1 MLTRRVVL
9 VAILAAGALAHPG
22 AAAFWDEKPY
32 TAWTLEEMNRLV
44 TDSPWSGRA
53 RVTKADGWGVRR
65 DHPEALVTWTT
76 ARPMREVLVRER
88 LGAGG
93 TFTKDMEAFL
103 VSPANFYVVSLRIS
117 APPGESY
124 AAYAKAALAHTA
136 LHFDEWRSPLTAM
149 TVETAALESES
160 QLVIVFT
167 FPRGFGITV
176 EHKNVQFK
184 TRLGSFN
191 ITKKF
196 NLKNMVYRG
205 ELAL

>member
-1 MLTRRVVL
+1 MLTRTVVV
-9 VAILAAGALAHPG
+9 VALLTAGALAHPG

-53 RVTKADGWGVRR
+53 RVTQADRWGRRR
-65 DHPEALVTWTT
+65 DPPKALVTWTT

-93 TFTKDMEAFL
+93 TFTKEMEAFL
-103 VSPANFYVVSLRIS
+103 VSPASWYVVSLRIS

-136 LHFDEWRSPLTAM
+136 LHFDEWRSPLRATA
-149 TVETAALESES
+149 VETAALESES

-167 FPRGFGITV
+167 IPRGFGITID
-176 EHKNVQFK
+176 HKDVQFK